1 MTIGERIRKIR
12 KELNLTQQEFASRIG
27 MKRNSI
33 AQIEI
38 GRNTSDQTI
47 FSICREF
54 NVNELWL
61 KTGNGSMFNPEPKS
75 ALDILVDQYNLTDAA
90 LALIKRFI
98 KLKPEHQD
106 IVAKFIS
113 ELATDFG
120 NLAVPESSNEITV
133 EEAEAAYIKS
143 HSRNVRKTASPALN
157 IIDGNTGKR
166 VKLTSCFTE
175 YNRTHEA
182 SP

>member
-98 KLKPEHQD
+98 KLK
-106 IVAKFIS
+106 
-113 ELATDFG
+113 T
-120 NLAVPESSNEITV
+120 
-133 EEAEAAYIKS
+133 
-143 HSRNVRKTASPALN
+143 
-157 IIDGNTGKR
+157 
-166 VKLTSCFTE
+166 
-175 YNRTHEA
+175 
-182 SP
+182 